1 MAHPAKK
8 KGAFPQHPTVKVPTD
23 QTLAESYLELLRLR
37 KQVRVA
43 QCGRAIAVASTNNN
57 EPSFIRS

>member
-8 KGAFPQHPTVKVPTD
+8 RGAFPRHPTVKIPTD
-23 QTLAESYLELLRLR
+23 QKLAESYLELLRLR

-43 QCGRAIAVASTNNN
+43 QCGRSIAVASN
-57 EPSFIRS
+57 S